1 MVSIHHENAASI
13 VSAGV
18 NLYVAD
24 VLRSHRWYSEVLGL
38 KMELSPDNLSSRY
51 VESHEAD
58 DQGLTVFR
66 ILPRTNNE
74 GATGNVQLAF
84 SIANLAK
91 AEAML
96 RAAGVEIS
104 RTRSLEAGCA
114 LYGVTIRDLDGNGI
128 VLYEL

>member
-1 MVSIHHENAASI
+1 MVSIHHKNATGI

-18 NLYVAD
+18 NLYSAD
-24 VLRSHRWYSEVLGL
+24 VLRLHRWYSEVLGL
-38 KMELSPDNLSSRY
+38 RLELSPDNLSSCY

-66 ILPRTNNE
+66 ILPRTNDE
-74 GATGNVQLAF
+74 AAPGNVQLAF

-91 AEAML
+91 AVAAL
-96 RAAGVEIS
+96 QTAGVEMMRS
-104 RTRSLEAGCA
+104 RSLEAGSA
-114 LYGVTIRDLDGNGI
+114 LHSVTIRDLDGNGI